1 VIDSRKIFF
10 LNGLPKLLLYLHT
23 SKYLANAGFELQVDL
38 IASLAC
44 FQLFMNDVYASITG
58 FFENYIG
65 KKIIQNKYHASYIT
79 NVFPYKPFLIR
90 CHRFSDVRPKFRDAY
105 VDLLGIVRAP
115 LKCRVSKIKVHFFN
129 TM

>member
-1 VIDSRKIFF
+1 MIFNRVNESKF
-10 LNGLPKLLLYLHT
+10 LILHT

-44 FQLFMNDVYASITG
+44 FQLFMNDVYESITG
-58 FFENYIG
+58 FFENC
-65 KKIIQNKYHASYIT
+65 KKKNIQNKFYVSYISKSIS
-79 NVFPYKPFLIR
+79 PDEPFLIR

-115 LKCRVSKIKVHFFN
+115 SKFRVSKIKVIYYFN
-129 TM
+129 GCK